1 MKKSKGKKVVV
12 KKRTDKQTRLNF
24 KTIQLVNKLDKTRKK
39 SLNKKIFE
47 LLGELVRLREE
58 EYKSIGDAGE

>member
-1 MKKSKGKKVVV
+1 MKESKGKSKKVV
-12 KKRTDKQTRLNF
+12 KRNDRQHRIQNN
-24 KTIQLVNKLDKTRKK
+24 TIKLINKLDKTRKK

-47 LLGELVRLREE
+47 LLGELERLREA